1 MVRTL
6 GVIGACA
13 LALIFCMPGSAQ
25 DSSSSP
31 SLGDLARQAQKD
43 KANKPAA
50 KVITNDDL
58 PSTSAVAG
66 ASISGGLGQLAPG
79 QSASASSAQLSPTE
93 KLAQLEKLLN
103 VADSL
108 DKTTLARSVL
118 QDKKDVDFPG
128 RAKWEDRMYAAN
140 RLFVTQNRELIER
153 ARQIISSADT
163 LKGTPDPNDPRV
175 REIRAQLEGLVQ
187 DAMRADSALQA
198 VAMEGRDLASQ
209 GASH

>member
-1 MVRTL
+1 MLRKLCV
-6 GVIGACA
+6 VSACA
-13 LALIFCMPGSAQ
+13 LALVFCAPGKAQ
-25 DSSSSP
+25 DSSPSP

-58 PSTSAVAG
+58 PSTSVGGG

-79 QSASASSAQLSPTE
+79 QAGSGSSAQLSPAE
-93 KLAQLEKLLN
+93 KLAQLEKFLN

-108 DKTTLARSVL
+108 DKVTLARSVL

-128 RAKWEDRMYAAN
+128 RAKWEDRMYAAKQV
-140 RLFVTQNRELIER
+140 FVSQNRELIDR
-153 ARQIISSADT
+153 ARQIITSADD

-175 REIRAQLEGLVQ
+175 KEVRAQLEALVQ
-187 DAMRADSALQA
+187 DAVRSDSALQA

-209 GASH
+209 AASH

>member
-1 MVRTL
+1 MLRTL
-6 GVIGACA
+6 GVISACA
-13 LALIFCMPGSAQ
+13 LALVLCAPGKAQ
-25 DSSSSP
+25 DSSP
-31 SLGDLARQAQKD
+31 SLGELARQAQKD

-58 PSTSAVAG
+58 PSGSVGAG

-79 QSASASSAQLSPTE
+79 QAGSASSAQLSPAE
-93 KLAQLEKLLN
+93 KLAQLEKFLN

-108 DKTTLARSVL
+108 DKATLARSVL

-128 RAKWEDRMYAAN
+128 RAKWEDRMYAAKQ
-140 RLFVTQNRELIER
+140 LFVTQNRELIDR
-153 ARQIISSADT
+153 ARQIITSADT
-163 LKGTPDPNDPRV
+163 LKGTPDPNDPRLKEV
-175 REIRAQLEGLVQ
+175 RAQLEGLVQ

>member
-1 MVRTL
+1 MLRTL

-13 LALIFCMPGSAQ
+13 LALVCCAPGKAQ
-25 DSSSSP
+25 DSSP

-50 KVITNDDL
+50 KVITNDDM
-58 PSTSAVAG
+58 PSTSVGAG

-79 QSASASSAQLSPTE
+79 QAGSGSSAQLSPTE

-128 RAKWEDRMYAAN
+128 RARWEDRMYAAKQ
-140 RLFVTQNRELIER
+140 LFVTQNRELIDR
-153 ARQIISSADT
+153 ARQIIASADS

-175 REIRAQLEGLVQ
+175 KEVRAQLEALVQ
-187 DAMRADSALQA
+187 DSVRADSALQA